1 MNLKHNIILVLL
13 GMIFIP
19 SLALGQVDFNKTPN
33 DDLGNIED
41 KFQEHFFEALK
52 QKGIENYDR
61 AIISLQKCLRLDES
75 EPVVHFE
82 LGKNYMQVRNYGAAA
97 DAFKKAIA
105 LDQDNEWYLDELYGA
120 YVALNDFDNALATV
134 KELVKYHPDYK
145 EDLAIFY
152 FENKKYKEALEILDE
167 LDTNLGIS
175 ESRDRLRNDIYNAT
189 GAGDDRIENLEMR
202 IANNPDNE
210 SNYLN
215 LIFRY
220 SEEGNK
226 EKAYEVAQNLLE
238 KKPDSKLVHLALY
251 KFYLDDGKADKAI
264 TSMKT
269 VLKSGT
275 IKADAKAKVLNDFVR
290 FVRSNPQY
298 ENDLLEVTTEVAND
312 DSGKS
317 DKELAQYYLQKNDKV
332 KALEYFSKALDKEPG
347 NFDITKNVVLLQIDQ
362 QQFEKARN
370 LSTEAIESYPSQPIF
385 YLTNGVANNQ
395 LNRPKD
401 AIDALENG
409 VDYVI
414 DDIKM
419 EADFYTQLSMAYK
432 LDNNITKSEAFAKK
446 ATDVINNN
454 D

>member
-1 MNLKHNIILVLL
+1 MPCFVL
-13 GMIFIP
+13 
-19 SLALGQVDFNKTPN
+19 AQVDFNKTPN

-52 QKGIENYDR
+52 QKGIENYNR
-61 AIISLQKCLRLDES
+61 AITSLQKCLRLNES

-82 LGKNYMQVRNYGAAA
+82 LGKNYMELKNFGAAVG
-97 DAFKKAIA
+97 AFKKAIA

-120 YVALNDFDNALATV
+120 YVALDDFDNALATV
-134 KELVKYHPDYK
+134 KQLVSYHPDYK
-145 EDLAIFY
+145 QDLAVFY

-167 LDTNLGIS
+167 LDSKLGVS
-175 ESRDRLRNDIYNAT
+175 EPRDVLRNEIYNAT
-189 GAGDDRIENLEMR
+189 GAGDDRIKNLETR

-210 SNYLN
+210 KNYLN

-226 EKAYEVAQNLLE
+226 EKAYQVAKNLLN

-251 KFYLDDGKADKAI
+251 KFYLDDNKANQAI
-264 TSMKT
+264 ASMKT

-275 IKADAKAKVLNDFVR
+275 IKADAKAKVLNDFVK
-290 FVRSNPQY
+290 FVRNNPQY

-312 DSGKS
+312 ESGKS
-317 DKELAQYYLQKNDKV
+317 DKELAQYYLQKNEKS
-332 KALEYFSKALDKEPG
+332 KALEFFTKALDKEPG
-347 NFDITKNVVLLQIDQ
+347 DFKIIKNVLLLQIDEK
-362 QQFEKARN
+362 QFTEAER
-370 LSTEAIESYPSQPIF
+370 LSAEAIENYPSQPIF
-385 YLTNGVANNQ
+385 YLIHGVANNN

-401 AIDALENG
+401 AIDALEIG

-414 DDIKM
+414 DDVNM
-419 EADFYTQLSMAYK
+419 QADFYKQLSMAYK

-446 ATDVINNN
+446 ATDVINN
-454 D
+454 

>member
-1 MNLKHNIILVLL
+1 MIIKNNIKRFLICILFMPCFVL
-13 GMIFIP
+13 
-19 SLALGQVDFNKTPN
+19 AQVDFNKTPN

-52 QKGIENYDR
+52 QKGIENYNR
-61 AIISLQKCLRLDES
+61 AITSLQKCLRLNES

-82 LGKNYMQVRNYGAAA
+82 LGKNYMELKNFGAAVG
-97 DAFKKAIA
+97 AFKKAIA

-120 YVALNDFDNALATV
+120 YVALDDFDNALATV
-134 KELVKYHPDYK
+134 KQLVSYHPDYK
-145 EDLAIFY
+145 QDLAVFY

-167 LDTNLGIS
+167 LDSKLGVS
-175 ESRDRLRNDIYNAT
+175 EPRDVLRNEIYNAT
-189 GAGDDRIENLEMR
+189 GAGDDRIKNLETR

-210 SNYLN
+210 KNYLN

-226 EKAYEVAQNLLE
+226 EKAYQVAKNLLN

-251 KFYLDDGKADKAI
+251 KFYLDDNKANQAI
-264 TSMKT
+264 ASMKT

-275 IKADAKAKVLNDFVR
+275 IKADAKAKVLNDFVK
-290 FVRSNPQY
+290 FVRNNPQY

-312 DSGKS
+312 ESGKS
-317 DKELAQYYLQKNDKV
+317 DKELAQYYLQKNEKS
-332 KALEYFSKALDKEPG
+332 KALEFFTKALDKEPG
-347 NFDITKNVVLLQIDQ
+347 DFKIIKNVLLLQIDEK
-362 QQFEKARN
+362 QFTEAER
-370 LSTEAIESYPSQPIF
+370 LSAEAIENYPSQPIF
-385 YLTNGVANNQ
+385 YLIHGVANNN

-401 AIDALENG
+401 AIDALEIG

-414 DDIKM
+414 DDVNM
-419 EADFYTQLSMAYK
+419 QADFYKQLSMAYK

-446 ATDVINNN
+446 ATDVINN
-454 D
+454 